1 MRCSPIALF
10 TSMRTT
16 DEMKLACELSTR
28 ITHTHT
34 WSIVGA
40 LQQCYAIRILLT
52 TNKQPNSFDFND
64 YFSRVTTFVHDIEKK
79 FELMDAGIKEKMH
92 MFSDNMQDNYLLY
105 LEQKNLAKMMRSCN
119 SGNTNTHSNSI
130 NLDDSMGRREKKNS
144 EEKHKY
150 SNLLHKL
157 HKQYQKC
164 RRGDLMNIQR
174 LHKHVATCG
183 ISAMESIPIALF
195 SFVIASDPSCAN
207 EVNFKLNSPNAFE
220 EFSPV
225 ERVVFYAISYGGDT
239 HKIASMAGALA
250 GAFFSSKDLPKYL
263 VDMCEG
269 SEDMQGLAQ
278 RLFDISV
285 PNEFDFLS
293 SRGERERHE
302 LATADAAATAAAQAH
317 SNLNTDNA
325 ARVHFSPATIGSKL
339 ISNDVVIDVELNEPH
354 VNKHSD
360 GSLETKASSSSSCS
374 V

>member
-52 TNKQPNSFDFND
+52 TNKTPNTFDFND
-64 YFSRVTTFVHDIEKK
+64 YFARVTSFVHDIEKK
-79 FELMDAGIKEKMH
+79 FELMDACTKDKMH
-92 MFSDNMQDNYLLY
+92 MFTDNMQADYLLY
-105 LEQKNLAKMMRSCN
+105 LEQKKTAKMLRSCF
-119 SGNTNTHSNSI
+119 SNNNNNI
-130 NLDDSMGRREKKNS
+130 NLDDSLGRKERKNA

-164 RRGDLMNIQR
+164 RRGDLINIQR

-183 ISAMESIPIALF
+183 ISAMESIPIAVF
-195 SFVIASDPSCAN
+195 SFVVASDPRCAN
-207 EVNFKLNSPNAFE
+207 EVNFKLNSANAFQ
-220 EFSPV
+220 EFTPI
-225 ERVVFYAISYGGDT
+225 ERVIFYAISYGGDT

-250 GAFFSSKDLPKYL
+250 GAFFSRKDMPKYL

-269 SEDMQGLAQ
+269 SEDMQTLAQ

-293 SRGERERHE
+293 SRAEKEREE
-302 LATADAAATAAAQAH
+302 AAM
-317 SNLNTDNA
+317 NA
-325 ARVHFSPATIGSKL
+325 NNINNNHVPVQPVDFSSPTMCSSKL
-339 ISNDVVIDVELNEPH
+339 ISNDVVIDVALNEPY